1 MTRLALNLYV
11 YVVLMIVLQ
20 LITLCT
26 GWVPLLLV
34 DIYDEIVI
42 TFYDPYLMRV
52 DINPCWCVVCSDN
65 FAGYR

>member
-1 MTRLALNLYV
+1 
-11 YVVLMIVLQ
+11 MIVLQ

-26 GWVPLLLV
+26 GGVPLLLM

-42 TFYDPYLMRV
+42 TFYDTYLTRV
-52 DINPCWCVVCSDN
+52 AINPCWCVACSDN

>member
-1 MTRLALNLYV
+1 
-11 YVVLMIVLQ
+11 MIVLQ